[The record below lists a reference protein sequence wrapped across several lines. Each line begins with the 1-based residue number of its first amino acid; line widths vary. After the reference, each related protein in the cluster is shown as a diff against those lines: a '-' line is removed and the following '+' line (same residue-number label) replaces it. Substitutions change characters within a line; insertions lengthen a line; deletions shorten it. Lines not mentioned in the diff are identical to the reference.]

1 METIVV
7 IDDDKEILDS
17 TSAILELS
25 GFKTIRFLNG
35 NEFLSNLDLISF
47 QLVLCDMMMPE
58 IDGLTILQ
66 QLRKSGNNTP
76 FIFLTA
82 KAQYDDLRSSMIFGA
97 DDYIFKP
104 YKAKELIAS
113 INTRLNRI
121 GKIANKI
128 KSLED
133 TIHLMLGHEF
143 KTPMHGIKA
152 FMNMIQNKSKE
163 LNNEDLLEY
172 CNYLE
177 ISVVRLQNTFKKI
190 NLYYEIKERKYI
202 NPIQSLILHFDDF
215 VYEIANSV
223 ANHFNR
229 TADLV
234 FKLKS
239 NASLTKDSFLLSD
252 AITEVIENAFKFSKR
267 NELVTIST
275 ELISE
280 KNIQLTVADCGIENV
295 EGLLNSIN
303 EFKQLERETN
313 EQQGLGIGISLAK
326 LALEELGSSLRFSDN
341 HPKGAIATILIS
353 TQ

>member
-7 IDDDKEILDS
+7 IDDDQEIL
-17 TSAILELS
+17 SATCKILELS
-25 GFKTIRFLNG
+25 GFKTIRYLDG
-35 NEFLSNLDLISF
+35 NEFLLNRNSIGYQLI
-47 QLVLCDMMMPE
+47 LCDMMMPK

-66 QLRKSGNNTP
+66 LLRKSGNNIP

-82 KAQYDDLRSSMIFGA
+82 KSQYEDLRTSMILGA

-104 YKAKELIAS
+104 IKAKVLIES
-113 INTRLNRI
+113 INARLNRI
-121 GKIANKI
+121 GKITNKI

-163 LNNEDLLEY
+163 LNNDDLLEY

-177 ISVVRLQNTFKKI
+177 ISVERLQNTFKKI

-202 NPIQSLILHFDDF
+202 NPIQSLVANFDEF
-215 VYEIANSV
+215 VYEITNSV

-229 TADLV
+229 TADV
-234 FKLKS
+234 VYKLKS

-252 AITEVIENAFKFSKR
+252 VITEVIENAFKFSKN
-267 NELVTIST
+267 NELVTIAT

-280 KNIQLTVADCGIENV
+280 RTIQLTISDYGIENIAAA
-295 EGLLNSIN
+295 LNSIN
-303 EFKQLERETN
+303 EFKQLTRERK
-313 EQQGLGIGISLAK
+313 EQQGLGIGISLVK
-326 LALEELGSSLRFSDN
+326 LALEELGSSISFSNN
-341 HPKGAIATILIS
+341 HPKGVIATIQLCI
-353 TQ
+353 